1 MPSYL
6 TRSVARKNA
15 IENKSEPV
23 SVKEDEDQV
32 LMQHESMYNFISV
45 CQMVSI
51 VVLVLFLILLA
62 SK

>member
-15 IENKSEPV
+15 IENKSGPV

-32 LMQHESMYNFISV
+32 LMQQDSMYNFISV

-51 VVLVLFLILLA
+51 VVLLLFLILLA